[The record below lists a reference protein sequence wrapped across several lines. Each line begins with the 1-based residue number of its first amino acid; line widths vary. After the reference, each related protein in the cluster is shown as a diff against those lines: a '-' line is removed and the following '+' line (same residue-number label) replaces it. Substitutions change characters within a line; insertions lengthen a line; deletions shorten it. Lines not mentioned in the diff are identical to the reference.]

1 MSYQPEPRLA
11 SRPET
16 TVGALGWRRSMRPL
30 AAVFAAL
37 LALASLVALWTAAAG
52 GGAEETVTLTVAE
65 DSYVSSGSTGS
76 NYGTASML
84 GVDGSPTEIS
94 YLKFDLGAYAGRAI
108 TGATLQL
115 HATSSGSNGTQN
127 VKLVSDDSWTETGIT
142 YNKKP
147 ALGTAVGKL
156 GPTSSNTNYNVTLT
170 AGSLPTD
177 RFLSLGLDSGSSNGL
192 DLGSGETNTPPKL
205 VLTLGSTDGSTGGTA
220 APTVAISSPSSGTR
234 YTNTQTVDI
243 TATVSDGVGVNKVEY
258 FDNGVYEASED
269 TAPFSYTWSVSA
281 AENGPHT
288 WTARAY
294 DAAGNAQTSAPVDV
308 TVDVQETITP
318 PPTSTNLVT
327 ATVETAPVPNSG
339 DAADDVAVWMHPT
352 DPSLSTVIGT
362 NKLGGLAVYDLSGQQ
377 LAYYPDSKPNNVD
390 IRYNFPL
397 GGQLVTLVVTSDR
410 TTNALRAYTVDSRTR
425 GLEHVSARTLSVGIG
440 LYGMCMYRSPS
451 SGKYYAFDSDSSG
464 TLQQWELFDN
474 AGKVDARK
482 VRQISIGSTT
492 EGCVADD
499 ETGAFYLA
507 EEDVAIWR
515 YDAEPTG
522 GTTRT
527 KVDGVGDGRL
537 IADVEGL
544 SIYYG
549 TGGTGYLIASSQGND
564 TFVVYD
570 RQAPNAPVKTF
581 AVEAGTIDAV
591 SYADGLDV
599 ISAPLGVQFPEG
611 AFISQ
616 DDRNDGGNQNY
627 KLVPWGAIARS
638 GTPLVVDTGWDPRQV
653 GVLK

>member
-1 MSYQPEPRLA
+1 MSHQPEPRLA

-16 TVGALGWRRSMRPL
+16 TVALGWRRGMRPL

-37 LALASLVALWTAAAG
+37 LALASLVALWTAAEG

-65 DSYVSSGSTGS
+65 DSYVASGSTGS
-76 NYGTASML
+76 NYGTASVL

-108 TGATLQL
+108 IDATLQL
-115 HATSSGSNGTQN
+115 RATTSGSDGTQN

-142 YNKKP
+142 YDNKP
-147 ALGTAVGKL
+147 ALGTAVGKF
-156 GPTSSNTNYNVTLT
+156 GPTSSNTNYNVMLT

-177 RFLSLGLDSGSSNGL
+177 RFLSLGLDSGSSDGL
-192 DLGSGETNTPPKL
+192 DLGSGETNTPPTL
-205 VLTLGSTDGSTGGTA
+205 VLTLGSTDGSAGGTT

-243 TATVSDGVGVNKVEY
+243 TATVSDGVNKVEY

-281 AENGPHT
+281 AENGPHS

-294 DAAGNAQTSAPVDV
+294 DAAGNALTSAPVDV
-308 TVDVQETITP
+308 TVDVQATTKP
-318 PPTSTNLVT
+318 PPTSTDLVT

-362 NKLGGLAVYDLSGQQ
+362 DKLGGLAVYDLSGQQ

-440 LYGMCMYRSPS
+440 LYGLCMYRSPS

-482 VRQISIGSTT
+482 VRQISTGSTA

-537 IADVEGL
+537 TADVEGL

-549 TGGTGYLIASSQGND
+549 TGGTGYLIASSQGNN
-564 TFVVYD
+564 TYVVYD
-570 RQAPNAPVKTF
+570 RQAPNVPVKTF

-591 SYADGLDV
+591 SYTDGLDV
-599 ISAPLGVQFPEG
+599 INAPLGAQFPEG
-611 AFISQ
+611 AFITQ
-616 DDRNDGGNQNY
+616 DDSNDGGNQNF

-638 GTPLVVDTGWDPRQV
+638 GTPLAVDTGWDPRQI
-653 GVLK
+653 GGT

>member
-1 MSYQPEPRLA
+1 MSHQPEPRLA
-11 SRPET
+11 SGSET
-16 TVGALGWRRSMRPL
+16 TVVALAWRRSMRPL
-30 AAVFAAL
+30 AAVFAPL
-37 LALASLVALWTAAAG
+37 LALASLVALWTAGAG
-52 GGAEETVTLTVAE
+52 VGAEEMVTLTVAE
-65 DSYVSSGSTGS
+65 DGYVSSGSTGS

-84 GVDGSPTEIS
+84 GVDASPTEIS
-94 YLKFDLGAYAGRAI
+94 YLKFDLGAYAGRQI
-108 TGATLQL
+108 IDATLQL
-115 HATSSGSNGTQN
+115 RATSSGSNGTQN

-142 YNKKP
+142 YDNKP
-147 ALGTAVGKL
+147 ALGTAVGKF
-156 GPTSSNTNYNVTLT
+156 GPTSSNTNYNVPLT
-170 AGSLPTD
+170 ADSLPTD
-177 RFLSLGLDSGSSNGL
+177 QFLSLGLDSGSGDGL

-205 VLTLGSTDGSTGGTA
+205 VLTLGSTGGSTGDTT
-220 APTVAISSPSSGTR
+220 APTVAISSPSSGTH
-234 YTNTQTVDI
+234 YANTQTVDI
-243 TATVSDGVGVNKVEY
+243 TATVSDDVGVNKVEF
-258 FDNGVYEASED
+258 FDNGVYEGSED

-281 AENGPHT
+281 AGNGPHI

-308 TVDVQETITP
+308 TVDVKETTTP
-318 PPTSTNLVT
+318 PPTDLVA
-327 ATVETAPVPNSG
+327 ATVETAPVPHSG

-362 NKLGGLAVYDLSGQQ
+362 DKLGGLAVYDLSGQQ

-410 TTNALRAYTVDSRTR
+410 TTNSLRAYTVDSRTR
-425 GLEHVSARTLSVGIG
+425 SLKHVSARTLSVGIG
-440 LYGMCMYRSPS
+440 LYGLCMYRSPS

-482 VRQISIGSTT
+482 VRQVSIGSTT

-515 YDAEPTG
+515 YDAEPTA

-537 IADVEGL
+537 VADVEGL

-564 TFVVYD
+564 TYVVYD
-570 RQAPNAPVKTF
+570 RKAPNAPVKTF
-581 AVEAGTIDAV
+581 AVQAGTIDAV
-591 SYADGLDV
+591 SYTDGLDV

-611 AFISQ
+611 AFITQ

-638 GTPLVVDTGWDPRQV
+638 GTPLAVDTGWDPRKI
-653 GVLK
+653 GGPK